1 MLFNFLNWTW
11 DEGFEDF
18 IRTGKPARIH
28 QEMSHDEWRVYQR
41 AMRSLASFSA
51 FEVARRTPVPRG
63 ALHMLDIGGFPRYFS
78 VIFFLP
84 HPKLH
89 TGLFDLSEGFL
100 PTPKIPSQEGVGQ
113 GLVPRAARALTAGL
127 G

>member
-41 AMRSLASFSA
+41 AMRSLANFSA

-63 ALHMLDIGGFPRYFS
+63 ALHMLDIGGFPRHNSPPLFPPSPKTPPAPFS
-78 VIFFLP
+78 
-84 HPKLH
+84 
-89 TGLFDLSEGFL
+89 LS
-100 PTPKIPSQEGVGQ
+100 VAVV
-113 GLVPRAARALTAGL
+113 VPG
-127 G
+127 

>member
-41 AMRSLASFSA
+41 AMRSLANFSA

-63 ALHMLDIGGFPRYFS
+63 ALHMLDIGGSPRHYAGM
-78 VIFFLP
+78 FFCCGKWIP
-84 HPKLH
+84 V
-89 TGLFDLSEGFL
+89 LFTKPDTLLFVAPPPSSFLAFLS
-100 PTPKIPSQEGVGQ
+100 PSRK
-113 GLVPRAARALTAGL
+113 PRAESMLF
-127 G
+127 